1 MRHVISSDLGVEEAS
16 DGYFLVVKTP
26 NPGVCHIISLDLGVE
41 DENRAAPSL
50 LVRLVLCRRT
60 HAAAHAAARATAHH
74 VTCIP
79 RPPGAR
85 RGRARARPI

>member
-41 DENRAAPSL
+41 DENRVGHPGINKVGGYSL
-50 LVRLVLCRRT
+50 TVDLQFLIQPQIERRS
-60 HAAAHAAARATAHH
+60 HLQFHPATQ
-74 VTCIP
+74 
-79 RPPGAR
+79 
-85 RGRARARPI
+85 